1 MIRVSELK
9 LPLDGTKEQLK
20 KKAARALGVAPKE
33 IKELKIFRR
42 SLDARKKDD
51 IHYVY
56 TADVLLEDES
66 RIRVDGKKLAPAPD
80 IAYRL
85 PKGGDMPEKRPV
97 VVGFGPAG
105 MFAALLLAEM
115 GLRPIV
121 LERGGDVKSRRKAVE
136 QFWETG
142 KIGRA
147 SCRERV

>member
-85 PKGGDMPEKRPV
+85 RGHAGKTPCCRGLWSGRNVCRFASGGNGTAPHC
-97 VVGFGPAG
+97 AG
-105 MFAALLLAEM
+105 T
-115 GLRPIV
+115 
-121 LERGGDVKSRRKAVE
+121 RRRRE
-136 QFWETG
+136 EPQEG
-142 KIGRA
+142 GRA
-147 SCRERV
+147 VLGNGKTGYGE